1 MLKGVHKRVIVVQP
15 PRRSSFEKIFFVMKV
30 RGASSSNQDILRE
43 ANRLVIESYGSREL
57 RGGVIERGSLAS
69 FFAGIAVGAVIGM
82 LAVIILI

>member
-15 PRRSSFEKIFFVMKV
+15 PRGSSFEKIFFIMKV
-30 RGASSSNQDILRE
+30 RRSGSNAQDILRE
-43 ANRLVIESYGSREL
+43 ANRLVIESYGGREL